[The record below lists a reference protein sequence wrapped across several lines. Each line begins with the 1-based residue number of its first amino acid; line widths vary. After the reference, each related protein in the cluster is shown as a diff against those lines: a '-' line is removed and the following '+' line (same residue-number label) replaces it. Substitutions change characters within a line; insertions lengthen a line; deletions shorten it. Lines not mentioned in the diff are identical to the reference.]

1 MNYIIYIDSKL
12 DKWFIVFSC
21 TKNHFFVHLLEA
33 YKNMKNIYLTIL
45 LSMSYL
51 YTLGQENNLSIDQD
65 SLITK
70 LLSIKI
76 KVNKDIYETQFYN
89 IQLFNGDYKNSL
101 EVKKKIISK
110 YPNENVNL
118 TFETPNYKVQI
129 GPYRKHKQAIEI
141 LNSIKKIYP
150 AAFLIEPKKIL

>member
-1 MNYIIYIDSKL
+1 MCKNKVDIPFAKRFFEVYNANYIIYIDSKL

-76 KVNKDIYETQFYN
+76 KVNKDI
-89 IQLFNGDYKNSL
+89 
-101 EVKKKIISK
+101 
-110 YPNENVNL
+110 
-118 TFETPNYKVQI
+118 
-129 GPYRKHKQAIEI
+129 
-141 LNSIKKIYP
+141 
-150 AAFLIEPKKIL
+150 